1 MLLNDGMK
9 IIEKEID
16 LLNIKEASKIKGYY
30 DLISLQN
37 CTNEIFTK
45 NQDESELK
53 EFFDSIL
60 FSLKSGGY
68 LVFTDRDTD
77 TARHCMDFCF
87 NEAESL
93 GCEVIYDSSSLLYT
107 LHIKIHTRQGL
118 CFMAISM

>member
-1 MLLNDGMK
+1 MQEKHFFFLGRRDMLLNDGMK

-16 LLNIKEASKIKGYY
+16 LLNINEASKIKGYY

-77 TARHCMDFCF
+77 TTRHCMDFCF

-93 GCEVIYDSSSLLYT
+93 TDA
-107 LHIKIHTRQGL
+107 K
-118 CFMAISM
+118 